1 MVHLVK
7 MSYKLKKIK
16 ISKTNK
22 MKFFTN
28 LDLNKISTTV
38 LSKPF
43 SRAKMRWYI
52 KNSKDSVTLKT
63 RF

>member
-43 SRAKMRWYI
+43 FRAKMRWYI